1 MKECLD
7 YIKSTGEEI
16 KSLNDEIKKLNE
28 ENKSLIKRIGELE
41 SELAVKEEYIN
52 NLGELANRWHRE
64 YNTVLK
70 KNSVLEDKYD
80 VVSMGLATVAPHF
93 KEAID
98 EDLDKGVFMSEL
110 IEKLDNIKGW

>member
-16 KSLNDEIKKLNE
+16 KSLNDEIKKVNE

-64 YNTVLK
+64 YNAVLK

-93 KEAID
+93 KEVID